1 MLNALEKV
9 IFPNGKTKALGDITS
24 GSVSSIID
32 EVHSNTSA
40 ISAINEKLAG
50 ITKDQAKY
58 TISPNLQVDGNLS
71 VYSGSIVTRDL
82 KFELM
87 SNAGYRNSIYRGK
100 SLGTSVSEVQW
111 ITIRNGDFD
120 NMFIGDYWEING
132 VKWRIACFDYFMNKG
147 PAGAQTLDHHVVIV
161 PDSVLLKG
169 TGSAS
174 TRYMQTSDLTT
185 GGYKGSGYYKGTNI
199 DTSSNTAKSD
209 CVSII
214 GSAFGSNHILTHK
227 EYITSEI
234 TGDVTTS
241 ASWED
246 CTVECMSEVMLFG
259 LKVWGNSAYE
269 VGSAMTQLPLFA
281 FNDEAVLFGAEN
293 YWLRSVAS
301 GTAFATV
308 SKLGYV
314 DYTGAESKWYGI
326 RPYFALYNPTT
337 QQTSNTRAKASKKKG
352 ETK

>member
-9 IFPNGKTKALGDITS
+9 IFPNGKTRALGDITS

-32 EVHSNTSA
+32 EVHTNTSA

-71 VYSGSIVTRDL
+71 VYSGSILTRDI

-100 SLGTSVSEVQW
+100 SLGTSVTEAQW

-120 NMFIGDYWEING
+120 NMFIGDYWTINN
-132 VKWRIACFDYFMNKG
+132 VNWRIAGFDYFLNKG
-147 PAGAQTLDHHVVIV
+147 PVGSSTVDHHVVIV
-161 PDSVLLKG
+161 PDSALLKG
-169 TGSAS
+169 TGSAL
-174 TRYMQTSDLTT
+174 TQYMQTSELTT
-185 GGYKGSGYYKGTNI
+185 GGYKGSGYFKGTNL
-199 DTSSNTAKSD
+199 DASTNTAKSD
-209 CVSII
+209 CASII
-214 GSAFGSNHILTHK
+214 SSAFGSNHILSHK

-234 TGDVTTS
+234 TGDVTSS

-246 CTVECMSEVMLFG
+246 CTVECMSEAMIFG
-259 LKVWGNSAYE
+259 LKVWGNSGFE

-281 FNDEAVLFGAEN
+281 FNDTAILFEAED

-301 GTAFATV
+301 GTSFSTV
-308 SKLGYV
+308 IRRGYV
-314 DYTGAESKWYGI
+314 DYAGADSKWYGI

-337 QQTSNTRAKASKKKG
+337 QQTNTRKKAVAKKKG
-352 ETK
+352 DSK